1 MGFNLMLLFLNYD
14 KRLSRKALDRYY
26 GRGRGGGRSNKG
38 GGIGRFNI
46 GELLFNKGG
55 RVRFK
60 IGETGILS
68 VLAYLASSIDL
79 FSNVVS
85 SFTLFY

>member
-1 MGFNLMLLFLNYD
+1 MGFNLILLFLNYD

-38 GGIGRFNI
+38 GGIGTFNI
-46 GELLFNKGG
+46 GESLFNKGG

-60 IGETGILS
+60 IGDTGILS
-68 VLAYLASSIDL
+68 LFAYLTSSTD
-79 FSNVVS
+79 
-85 SFTLFY
+85 